1 MRFYGFART
10 LTVGA
15 GLGAC
20 LALAGTRANPSVV
33 DTWKTV
39 TDKVAMFRVE
49 FPTAPKYSEKTFESG
64 AGQLTNHTYSL
75 DEGPLSFVVTWL
87 EFPPEYVRQA
97 GEVRILN
104 GAKEAFFKRF
114 KGKFHREKIIQLGAA
129 QGRDATF
136 ETEDEVWFRVRMYL
150 RGNRLVQTVVM
161 AEPDLIEHE
170 DVKRFTESLKWD

>member
-10 LTVGA
+10 VTVCA
-15 GLGAC
+15 GLCFGPVLTIGDAR
-20 LALAGTRANPSVV
+20 TIER

-39 TDKVAMFRVE
+39 TDKQAMFHIE
-49 FPTAPKYSEKTFESG
+49 FPTAPKYVEKNIESG
-64 AGQLTNHTYSL
+64 AGQLIHHTYTL
-75 DEGPLSFVVTWL
+75 EEGPISFVVTWL
-87 EFPPEYVRQA
+87 ELPPEYVRRA

-114 KGKFHREKIIQLGAA
+114 KGKFHLEKIIQLGAA

-136 ETEDEVWFRVRMYL
+136 ETEDEVWFRVRIYL
-150 RGNRLVQTVVM
+150 RSNRLVQTVVM
-161 AEPDLIEHE
+161 AEPDLVEHE